1 MDTAERVEAMFDG
14 ISYDKGGSV
23 LRMLRAY
30 LNRLQD
36 PPPPLRRSLLQVTY
50 RFPGAH
56 KSNATSLSYNRR
68 RQFLLLEL
76 SSALRAP
83 ALRLSR

>member
-30 LNRLQD
+30 LNRLRD
-36 PPPPLRRSLLQVTY
+36 PMPPLRRALLQVT
-50 RFPGAH
+50 PSDAH
-56 KSNATSLSYNRR
+56 PL
-68 RQFLLLEL
+68 
-76 SSALRAP
+76 
-83 ALRLSR
+83 

>member
-30 LNRLQD
+30 LNRLKD
-36 PPPPLRRSLLQVTY
+36 PMPQLRRSLLQVI
-50 RFPGAH
+50 PGHSSIHAG
-56 KSNATSLSYNRR
+56 NSLKI
-68 RQFLLLEL
+68 
-76 SSALRAP
+76 
-83 ALRLSR
+83 

>member
-36 PPPPLRRSLLQVTY
+36 PMPPLRRALLQVT
-50 RFPGAH
+50 PSDAH
-56 KSNATSLSYNRR
+56 PL
-68 RQFLLLEL
+68 
-76 SSALRAP
+76 
-83 ALRLSR
+83 